1 MKNPN
6 YLLVVRKIER
16 LMWVER
22 VGGVGVIYWVGFA
35 VQSTEKKIEKKG
47 FKRSNCLNPNP
58 KPNSEHN

>member
-22 VGGVGVIYWVGFA
+22 VRVGEIYWMGFL
-35 VQSTEKKIEKKG
+35 VQSIEKKIEKKR
-47 FKRSNCLNPNP
+47 FKSSNCLNPNP